1 MWQEEAAKL
10 VSEETEMLL
19 SPLAATDNLYNL
31 VKEALIKAR
40 RGLSFESKYPWTLVP
55 LIVSDAILGHYE
67 QAVPAAAAIQLFKA
81 AAEVL
86 DDIEDADSSDSL
98 ASRYGLAAATNTA
111 TTLIIL
117 AEKAI
122 TRLKGRGV
130 ADDTIVRIVDAVNSY
145 YTTACAG
152 QHLDLCIKPKTTI
165 SEETYLKITAMK
177 SASQAECTFCIGAL
191 LADAQPQLISLFSKF
206 GHNLGMAAQIA
217 NDIRG
222 ITRRADIMRRKMT
235 LPVIYALAQ
244 TDGKVHTQLEAAFQ
258 RQSEVAPDPA
268 HIRDLLFN
276 IGAIHYST
284 LKMEFYKQNAIDALS
299 EAEKTGTCVERLK
312 LFLE

>member
-10 VSEETEMLL
+10 VSEEIETLL
-19 SPLAATDNLYNL
+19 SPLSGIDNLCDI
-31 VKEALIKAR
+31 VEEALIKAR
-40 RGLSFESKYPWTLVP
+40 RGLSVESNCPWSLVP

-67 QAVPAAAAIQLFKA
+67 QAVPAAAAIQFFKA
-81 AAEVL
+81 AAEVF

-98 ASRYGLAAATNTA
+98 TSRYGLAAATNAA

-122 TRLKGRGV
+122 ARLKGRRV
-130 ADDTIVRIVDAVNSY
+130 TDDLIIRVLDAINSY

-152 QHLDLCIKPKTTI
+152 QHLDLRIGPEVTM
-165 SEETYLKITAMK
+165 SEETYLRIADMK
-177 SASQAECTFCIGAL
+177 TASQAECTFCIGAL
-191 LADAQPQLISLFSKF
+191 LANAQPQLISLFSKF

-222 ITRRADIMRRKMT
+222 ITGGTDIKARKMT
-235 LPVIYALAQ
+235 LPVIYALSQA
-244 TDGKVHTQLEAAFQ
+244 DGKDRTQLEAAFQ
-258 RQSEVAPDPA
+258 GQSEAAPDPA
-268 HIRDLLFN
+268 QIRDLLFN

-284 LKMEFYKQNAIDALS
+284 LKMEFYRQNAIDALS
-299 EAEKTGTCVERLK
+299 EAEKAGICVERLK